1 MAPFARHSRNSIA
14 FKEVGMTVE
23 KLLKRLQ
30 ELNKEG
36 YGSCRVEL
44 VSALHDGRAAC
55 ADLKSMELEQDDGI
69 LSLYG
74 EELDDQQ

>member
-1 MAPFARHSRNSIA
+1 MAACSKSSIA

-36 YGSCRVEL
+36 YGSCKVEL
-44 VSALHDGRAAC
+44 VSALHDGRASC
-55 ADLKSMELEQDDGI
+55 AELKSMELEQDDGI

-74 EELDDQQ
+74 EELDDPE